1 MENITCVYWA
11 EVSYGYLCYCW
22 ILFRFALWARGWNI
36 SVLNL
41 IGVEWKCII
50 NTAVV
55 GRELDPWTTAVY
67 SILVPSGL
75 RVSLEIFV
83 VLNQSNWCTSA
94 FQDIKRL
101 LRFLSKENKR
111 TAICTFYQWHC
122 NDRRRNWKILIL
134 FEHK

>member
-1 MENITCVYWA
+1 MYHK
-11 EVSYGYLCYCW
+11 YCCCGK
-22 ILFRFALWARGWNI
+22 RARSMNN
-36 SVLNL
+36 SSLL
-41 IGVEWKCII
+41 H
-50 NTAVV
+50 
-55 GRELDPWTTAVY
+55 
-67 SILVPSGL
+67 LVPSGL

-122 NDRRRNWKILIL
+122 SDRRRN
-134 FEHK
+134 